1 MILDTLFATIRRIAV
16 RFFHSLHDH
25 LCRIFSQFRFSP
37 FRATQSLSDKRK
49 KKFISHLYIF
59 FLPREHFRLH
69 AKAEI
74 SPRYPIFFTLA
85 LSCAWTH
92 ALSCACITSV
102 YTSYIE
108 ECVSRRGISRRAVEK
123 VNRIDG
129 VNDDVPH
136 SARLRFFPLSLFAVV
151 STTL

>member
-1 MILDTLFATIRRIAV
+1 MILGTLFATIRRIAV

-25 LCRIFSQFRFSP
+25 LCRIFPRFRFSP
-37 FRATQSLSDKRK
+37 FRATISLFDKRK
-49 KKFISHLYIF
+49 RNSFRTYTFSSFPANIF
-59 FLPREHFRLH
+59 DFTQKQKFRLDTLSF
-69 AKAEI
+69 
-74 SPRYPIFFTLA
+74 SPSLYRAPEL
-85 LSCAWTH
+85 

-136 SARLRFFPLSLFAVV
+136 SARLRFFPLPLFAVV